1 MAMWRARV
9 EENWVRTASV
19 IAVIAEVNRDPEL
32 RKKPF
37 TAAEFNP
44 FTRRVQKPPEIELH
58 GEELDRVMTSIFND
72 NPAYRRRN

>member
-19 IAVIAEVNRDPEL
+19 IAVIAEVNRDPKL
-32 RKKPF
+32 RRKPF

-44 FTRRVQKPPEIELH
+44 FARRVQKPAEIELH